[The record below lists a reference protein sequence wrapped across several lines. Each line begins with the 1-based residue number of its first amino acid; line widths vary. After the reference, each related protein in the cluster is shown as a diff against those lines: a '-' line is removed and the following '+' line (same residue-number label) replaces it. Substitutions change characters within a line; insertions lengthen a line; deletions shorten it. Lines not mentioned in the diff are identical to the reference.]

1 MQKYCNEQ
9 IVKYLDVDK
18 DRKLSNRAIV
28 NYLQDTAVYH
38 ADSLGDGVNS
48 VDKTHTVWLLLNWK
62 IRVFDRPKCE
72 DKIKINTWARKME
85 KCYSLRDFEIFSGN
99 NKVAIATSRW
109 VLVNDKTG
117 KIERVSEELKEKYN
131 LIDQCVFEDKMVE
144 KLKEPENMQLMY
156 EDTIGRTRI
165 DTNNHLNN
173 LYYLDYA
180 IESLPE
186 EVYENSTFNNI
197 EIMYKKEIKYK
208 EKIKCLYKYENNEHI
223 VAIKSEDLKTLHA
236 IIKLK

>member
-18 DRKLSNRAIV
+18 NKKLGNRAIV

-109 VLVNDKTG
+109 VLVNAKTG

-144 KLKEPENMQLMY
+144 KLKEPENMELMY

-186 EVYENSTFNNI
+186 DVYENSTFNNI

>member
-1 MQKYCNEQ
+1 MQKYCNEEL
-9 IVKYLDVDK
+9 IKYLDVDK
-18 DRKLSNRAIV
+18 NKKLGNRAIV
-28 NYLQDTAVYH
+28 NYLQNTAVYH
-38 ADSLGDGVNS
+38 ADSIGDGVNS
-48 VDKTHTVWLLLNWK
+48 ADKTHTVWLLLNWK
-62 IRVFDRPKCE
+62 IKVFDRPKCE

-85 KCYSLRDFEIFSGN
+85 KCYSLRDFEIFNGD

-109 VLVNDKTG
+109 VLVNTETG

-131 LIDQCVFEDKMVE
+131 LIDQCVFEDGMVE
-144 KLKEPENMQLMY
+144 KLKEPENMELMY

-208 EKIKCLYKYENNEHI
+208 EKIKCLYKYEDSEHI

>member
-18 DRKLSNRAIV
+18 NKKLGNRAIV

-62 IRVFDRPKCE
+62 IRVFDRPRCE

-109 VLVNDKTG
+109 VLVNAKTG

-131 LIDQCVFEDKMVE
+131 LIDQCVFEDGMIE
-144 KLKEPENMQLMY
+144 KLKEPENMELIY

-186 EVYENSTFNNI
+186 DVYENSTFNNI

>member
-18 DRKLSNRAIV
+18 NKKLGNRAIV

-62 IRVFDRPKCE
+62 IKIFDRPKCE

-109 VLVNDKTG
+109 VLVNAETG

-223 VAIKSEDLKTLHA
+223 VAIKSDDLKTLHA

>member
-18 DRKLSNRAIV
+18 NKKLGNRAIV

-85 KCYSLRDFEIFSGN
+85 KCYSLRDFEIFNGD

-109 VLVNDKTG
+109 VLVNAEIG

-144 KLKEPENMQLMY
+144 KLKEPENMELMY
-156 EDTIGRTRI
+156 EDKIGRTRI

-186 EVYENSTFNNI
+186 DVYENSTFNNI

>member
-1 MQKYCNEQ
+1 MQKYCNEET
-9 IVKYLDVDK
+9 VKYLDVGK
-18 DRKLSNRAIV
+18 DRKLNNRAII

-85 KCYSLRDFEIFSGN
+85 KCYSLRDFEIFSGE

-109 VLVNDKTG
+109 VLVNAETG
-117 KIERVSEELKEKYN
+117 KIERVSEGLKEKYN

-156 EDTIGRTRI
+156 EDTIGRSRI

-186 EVYENSTFNNI
+186 DVYENSTFNNI

>member
-18 DRKLSNRAIV
+18 NKKLGNRAIV

-85 KCYSLRDFEIFSGN
+85 KCYSLRDFEIFSDN

-109 VLVNDKTG
+109 VLVNAKTG

>member
-18 DRKLSNRAIV
+18 NKKLGNRAIV

-109 VLVNDKTG
+109 VLVNAKTG

-186 EVYENSTFNNI
+186 DVYENSTFNNI